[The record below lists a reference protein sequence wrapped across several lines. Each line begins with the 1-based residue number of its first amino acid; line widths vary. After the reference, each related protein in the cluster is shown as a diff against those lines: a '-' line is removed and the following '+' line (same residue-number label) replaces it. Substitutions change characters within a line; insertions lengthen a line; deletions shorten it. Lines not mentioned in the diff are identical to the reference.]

1 MHTSV
6 TSTRSKVKVK
16 EVPKL
21 RKLHF
26 SRSVSS
32 AIFAWSSELMVIVLD
47 LDYSLSEPDFR
58 ISFYESSHESS
69 NFADCR

>member
-32 AIFAWSSELMVIVLD
+32 AVFAWSSELMVIVLD

-58 ISFYESSHESS
+58 ISFYEGSHESS
-69 NFADCR
+69 NFADCQ